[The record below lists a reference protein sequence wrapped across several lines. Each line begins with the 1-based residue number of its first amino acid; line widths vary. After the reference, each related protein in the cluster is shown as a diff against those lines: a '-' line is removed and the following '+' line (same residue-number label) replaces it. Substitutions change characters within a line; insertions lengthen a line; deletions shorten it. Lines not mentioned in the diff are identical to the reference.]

1 MTPLT
6 GALPLRTTAVW
17 DAYREAQP
25 IPHRYGETAGALLQ
39 YSSDRRIFVWADHAV
54 AGIDTVLVSGQ
65 QVSNWQHRN
74 GTDSTG
80 HAVAL
85 VEFDGP
91 VDEGAELIARGR
103 GKTANGR
110 LMTNPADVVLD
121 ILNTLAERGV
131 PAARLDDFRA
141 ACQLS
146 GLELG
151 GSIEAADT
159 VRAVITGLCNSIG
172 AVWADDARGLCHLWP
187 VAELTATT
195 GTLPGQIDCDASA
208 DAADLVNDITLR
220 YQFEGGSPRAA
231 VQLDAPDWVLRH
243 GRRTRIIDAPWIAS
257 SRVATDV
264 ATRLLQQH
272 ARPQWSVTLSGIE
285 QIVRVGEVVPI
296 DHAVLSSAAT
306 GMVLG
311 REYDLRTQQTQLRT
325 RIALGNTPAV
335 RLVRQSSALEATQ
348 YEGLTLQVV
357 DNGYQITLTETDGR
371 PIVGASAT
379 LDEQTT
385 RISDGAGRVIFPA
398 SAMTP
403 GVHVVVILTADKRTL
418 ATQVTI

>member
-6 GALPLRTTAVW
+6 AALPLRTTAVW

-39 YSSDRRIFVWADHAV
+39 YSADRRTFVWADHAV
-54 AGIDTVLVSGQ
+54 AGIDAVLVSGQ

-91 VDEGAELIARGR
+91 VDEGVELIARGR
-103 GKTANGR
+103 GKTANWR
-110 LMTNPADVVLD
+110 LVTNPADVVLD
-121 ILNTLAERGV
+121 ILNAIAERGV

-141 ACQLS
+141 ACQIA

-151 GSIEAADT
+151 GSIEATDT

-187 VAELTATT
+187 VAELTSTT

-220 YQFEGGSPRAA
+220 YQFEAGSPRAA

-243 GRRTRIIDAPWIAS
+243 GRRAVVIDAPWIAS
-257 SRVATDV
+257 SRVALGV
-264 ATRLLQQH
+264 VTRLLQH
-272 ARPQWSVTLSGIE
+272 RARPLWAVSLSGIE
-285 QIVRVGEVVPI
+285 RDLRIGDVVPVSH
-296 DHAVLSSAAT
+296 DLLPVTADA
-306 GMVLG
+306 MVIG
-311 REYDLRTQQTQLRT
+311 REYDLSTRTSSVRVQV
-325 RIALGNTPAV
+325 PAGSLPSV
-335 RLVRQSSALEATQ
+335 RLVRQSSALEAAQ

-357 DNGYQITLTETDGR
+357 DGGYQLTLTETDGR

-385 RISDGAGRVIFPA
+385 RISDGAGRVTFPA

-403 GVHVVVILTADKRTL
+403 GVHVVVILTSDGRTL